1 MIIVLKPGTTKEQAD
16 ELLSKIE
23 AQGLKSLYMPGS
35 ERTVLGALGDE
46 RVLAKLHFESHPLVE
61 SVTPVLAP
69 YKLVSREM
77 HPHDTVVQI
86 GPLSIGGDR
95 FAVIAGPCSVENHE
109 QMLETARGVKAAGAG
124 ALRGGAFKPRT
135 SPYAFQGMGEEGLK
149 ILRDVGDKHEMPV
162 VTEVMDPRQVDLV
175 CKYAD
180 MLQIG
185 ARNMQNF
192 SLLRAASRSG
202 KPILLKRGAGA
213 TIEEWLMAAEYI
225 LAEGN
230 PNVVL
235 CERGIRTFERATRH
249 TLDLNAVV
257 MVRERTHLPVIVD
270 PSHAAGLRSLVV
282 PLSLGSLAAGASGLI
297 VEVHPDPA
305 SAMSD
310 GAQSLDLPMFADLAA
325 RVHPGRH
332 ARARLAVGS

>member
-1 MIIVLKPGTTKEQAD
+1 VG
-16 ELLSKIE
+16 
-23 AQGLKSLYMPGS
+23 
-35 ERTVLGALGDE
+35 
-46 RVLAKLHFESHPLVE
+46 HF
-61 SVTPVLAP
+61 
-69 YKLVSREM
+69 
-77 HPHDTVVQI
+77 
-86 GPLSIGGDR
+86 
-95 FAVIAGPCSVENHE
+95 
-109 QMLETARGVKAAGAG
+109 
-124 ALRGGAFKPRT
+124 
-135 SPYAFQGMGEEGLK
+135 
-149 ILRDVGDKHEMPV
+149 
-162 VTEVMDPRQVDLV
+162 
-175 CKYAD
+175 AD

-257 MVRERTHLPVIVD
+257 VVRERTHLPVIVD
-270 PSHAAGLRSLVV
+270 PSHAAGLRSLVL

-310 GAQSLDLPMFADLAA
+310 GAQSLDLPMFAELAA
-325 RVHPGRH
+325 RVHPGRD
-332 ARARLAVGS
+332 ARSRLAI